1 MNANWFDH
9 ERKQWERIEA
19 AATEAERFLDR
30 VAALRAKASNIQALP
45 PSENASMKRASMDLS
60 RALADV
66 RKERWK

>member
-1 MNANWFDH
+1 MNANWFEN

-30 VAALRAKASNIQALP
+30 VAALRAKASNSQALP
-45 PSENASMKRASMDLS
+45 PSENAAMKRASMDLS
-60 RALADV
+60 KSLALV

>member
-1 MNANWFDH
+1 MNANWFDN

-30 VAALRAKASNIQALP
+30 VAALRAKASNSQALP
-45 PSENASMKRASMDLS
+45 PPENAAMKRASMDLS
-60 RALADV
+60 KALADV

>member
-1 MNANWFDH
+1 MNANWDQQ
-9 ERKQWERIEA
+9 ERKQWRRIET

-30 VAALRAKASNIQALP
+30 VAALRAKASSSQALP
-45 PSENASMKRASMDLS
+45 PPENAAIKRSSMDLS